1 MPADADRGYDTNL
14 PELTD
19 FQREVLVSNDTALPF
34 CLPFS
39 QKTRIRSVQAFP
51 ETWLDDARH
60 SSSPWFNKESKPFDY
75 ESLPAT
81 YSAKLTRLA
90 KL

>member
-1 MPADADRGYDTNL
+1 MPADADRGYDTSL
-14 PELTD
+14 PELSD
-19 FQREVLVSNDTALPF
+19 FQREVLVSDDATLLAF
-34 CLPFS
+34 
-39 QKTRIRSVQAFP
+39 RIKFQQESSVQAFP

-81 YSAKLTRLA
+81 YSKL
-90 KL
+90 

>member
-19 FQREVLVSNDTALPF
+19 FQREVLVSNGTTLPF

-39 QKTRIRSVQAFP
+39 EHKIDVVLPRPSQRRGWTMLATARALGSTGVEAFG
-51 ETWLDDARH
+51 
-60 SSSPWFNKESKPFDY
+60 Y

>member
-19 FQREVLVSNDTALPF
+19 FQREVLVSNDTTLPF

-39 QKTRIRSVQAFP
+39 EHENSFCPGLPRDVAGRCSPQLEPLVQQGVEAF
-51 ETWLDDARH
+51 
-60 SSSPWFNKESKPFDY
+60 
-75 ESLPAT
+75 
-81 YSAKLTRLA
+81 
-90 KL
+90 